1 MLYLDTSLLVAA
13 LTREPHTELAQ
24 AWLEEQVPERLMVS
38 HLVITEFSSALS
50 LKIRTGQIDIG
61 SRRQALAGF
70 RSLLADSL
78 TVVAVLPEHFMDTA
92 KFVDQHTLAL
102 RTGDA
107 LHLAVAVD
115 KAAAMCTFDRR
126 LAEAATALG
135 IEVIFPQQR

>member
-13 LTREPHTELAQ
+13 LTPEPDTDLAQ
-24 AWLEEQVPERLMVS
+24 SWLEDRDPERLMVS

-61 SRRQALAGF
+61 SRRQALAAF
-70 RSLLADSL
+70 RGLLADSIN
-78 TVVAVLPEHFMDTA
+78 VAPLLPEHFIDAA

-107 LHLAVAVD
+107 LHLAIAAD
-115 KAAAMCTFDRR
+115 KAAAVCTFDRR

-135 IEVIFPQQR
+135 IETIFPERR